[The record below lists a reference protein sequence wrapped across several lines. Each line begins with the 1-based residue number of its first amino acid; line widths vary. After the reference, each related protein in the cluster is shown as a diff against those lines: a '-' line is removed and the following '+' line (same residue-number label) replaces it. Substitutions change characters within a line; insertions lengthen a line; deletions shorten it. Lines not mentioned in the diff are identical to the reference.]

1 MRALLIV
8 SHGSRR
14 QQSNDEVN
22 QVCEGLRGYLD
33 GSFEVIHSA
42 FLEIASPSI
51 PEGIKQCIDE
61 GSSSVTVL
69 PYFLA
74 AGRHVAED
82 IPSIVGAARK
92 EYSGILFSITNH
104 IGAFEGMPLLI
115 SSVEREGGRRMFD

>member
-22 QVCEGLRGYLD
+22 EVCANLKEYLEGD
-33 GSFEVIHSA
+33 FDVIHSA

-82 IPSIVGAARK
+82 IPSIVDAARK
-92 EYSGILFSITNH
+92 EFPEVSFSITQH
-104 IGAFEGMPLLI
+104 IGAFEGMPRLI
-115 SSVEREGGRRMFD
+115 SNVAKGSDARGI